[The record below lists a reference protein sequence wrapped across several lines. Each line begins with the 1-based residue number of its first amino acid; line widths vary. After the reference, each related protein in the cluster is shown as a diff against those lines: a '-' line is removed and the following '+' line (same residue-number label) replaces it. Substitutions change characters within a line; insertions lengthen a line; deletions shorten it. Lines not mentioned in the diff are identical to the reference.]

1 MKLSC
6 LYIAEDGIL
15 YREKLLKFKH
25 VIGITHRENQPI
37 KTNRFNFC
45 VNSSRVGNK
54 EDFENG
60 LTHYLDVHYF
70 EAYRKNKHKW
80 KKKTFSFESKQLSL
94 VKLYERKLR
103 KGLGN
108 FLEKSPGPKRPKKL
122 LVFVNPVG
130 GKGTAKRKYD
140 KHVAPIFECA
150 GIETRVV
157 MTTHQNHAREH
168 LLDNDVAKEY
178 CGVVAVGGKG
188 TAKRKYD
195 KHVAPIFECAGIETR
210 VLMTTHQ
217 NHAREHLLDNDVAQ
231 EYCGV
236 VGVGGEGMASEIVN
250 GLLGRQKLDVG
261 METLKKGFSY
271 EKVGVRVGVI
281 PCGSTNAL
289 AYTLQGF

>member
-54 EDFENG
+54 EDLENG

-140 KHVAPIFECA
+140 KHVA
-150 GIETRVV
+150 
-157 MTTHQNHAREH
+157 Q
-168 LLDNDVAKEY
+168 
-178 CGVVAVGGKG
+178 
-188 TAKRKYD
+188 
-195 KHVAPIFECAGIETR
+195 IFECAGIETR

-217 NHAREHLLDNDVAQ
+217 NHAREHLLDNDVAK